1 MFGNLLNIAS
11 QIIPQQTFV
20 YYKYKDAQANDIGV
34 VEKTYDDGV
43 ILEGS
48 VQAISQDMYEKLG
61 LDFSKKYISI
71 HTSADIRNVDNSQPC
86 PDKVVWSGKEY
97 LITKVTNWYQQD
109 GWNRVIAVE
118 QLVED
123 EPEPEPEEETG
134 QVDEVGH
141 EQEQI

>member
-11 QIIPQQTFV
+11 SIIPQQVFT
-20 YYKYKDAQANDIGV
+20 YYKFNKAEVNDIGNV
-34 VEKTYDDGV
+34 VDTYDDGV

-71 HTSADIRNVDNSQPC
+71 HTSADIRNVDNSQKS
-86 PDKVVWSGKEY
+86 PDKVLWNGKEY
-97 LITKVTNWYQQD
+97 LITKVTNWFQQD

-118 QLVED
+118 QTEED
-123 EPEPEPEEETG
+123 EPQPDEEE
-134 QVDEVGH
+134 EE
-141 EQEQI
+141 EQ

>member
-11 QIIPQQTFV
+11 SIIPQQVFT
-20 YYKYKDAQANDIGV
+20 YYKFNKAEVNDIGNV
-34 VEKTYDDGV
+34 VDTYDDGV

-71 HTSADIRNVDNSQPC
+71 HTSADIRNVDNNQKS
-86 PDKVVWSGKEY
+86 PDKVVWNGKEY
-97 LITKVTNWYQQD
+97 LITKVTNWFQQD

-118 QLVED
+118 QTEED
-123 EPEPEPEEETG
+123 EPQPDEEE
-134 QVDEVGH
+134 EE
-141 EQEQI
+141 EQ

>member
-11 QIIPQQTFV
+11 SIIPQQVFT
-20 YYKYKDAQANDIGV
+20 YYKFNKAEVNDIGNV
-34 VEKTYDDGV
+34 VDTYDDGV

-71 HTSADIRNVDNSQPC
+71 HTSADIRNVDNSQKSS
-86 PDKVVWSGKEY
+86 DKVVWNGKEY
-97 LITKVTNWYQQD
+97 LITKVTNWFQQD

-118 QLVED
+118 QTEED
-123 EPEPEPEEETG
+123 EPQPDEEE
-134 QVDEVGH
+134 EE
-141 EQEQI
+141 EQ